1 LLAVVS
7 ERLSLAIDAVE
18 DIDDCLDIALW
29 SAALATPML
38 LTNRIEAERGN
49 RDNFMFDI
57 LNEQPPSSE
66 SEVSLQFRLN
76 FTVL

>member
-1 LLAVVS
+1 
-7 ERLSLAIDAVE
+7 LAIDAVE
-18 DIDDCLDIALW
+18 DIDDCLDIAPR

-57 LNEQPPSSE
+57 LSE
-66 SEVSLQFRLN
+66 
-76 FTVL
+76 